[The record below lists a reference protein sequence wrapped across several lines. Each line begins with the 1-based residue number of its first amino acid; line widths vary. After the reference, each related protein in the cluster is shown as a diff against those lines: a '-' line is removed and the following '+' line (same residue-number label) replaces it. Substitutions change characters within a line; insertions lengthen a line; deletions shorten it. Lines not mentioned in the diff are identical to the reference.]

1 MANHRTRVKGGKK
14 GRQRWGKGQS
24 GASNPSKT
32 KFRDAAKA
40 RLLRGQ
46 GFGKQKPSVEG
57 TIPLNEL
64 DTSSGFVGGSGGKDF
79 PTKLTAEC
87 LLRHEAVFGQAGS
100 STGGSTGRT
109 LCNKKN
115 KIQRSQGLPK
125 FPILAKSPFILSS

>member
-1 MANHRTRVKGGKK
+1 MAKHRVRAKGNKK

-46 GFGKQKPSVEG
+46 GFGKQKPPVEG
-57 TIPLNEL
+57 QVLPNDLSTNDWARNNAGRDI
-64 DTSSGFVGGSGGKDF
+64 

-87 LLRHEAVFGQAGS
+87 LLRHEAVLGQIDTS
-100 STGGSTGRT
+100 SGETTGT
-109 LCNKKN
+109 L
-115 KIQRSQGLPK
+115 LLL
-125 FPILAKSPFILSS
+125 F